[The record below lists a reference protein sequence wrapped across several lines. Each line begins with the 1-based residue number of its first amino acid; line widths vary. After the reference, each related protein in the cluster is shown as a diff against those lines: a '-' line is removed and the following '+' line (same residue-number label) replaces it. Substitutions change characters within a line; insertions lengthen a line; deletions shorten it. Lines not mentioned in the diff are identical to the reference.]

1 MSGGINKMDS
11 KILCMQAEVE
21 TILFFQLVI
30 FVCFNKAVDEFY
42 SKIEGQKI
50 DLKALQQVWY
60 LKHLY

>member
-1 MSGGINKMDS
+1 
-11 KILCMQAEVE
+11 MQVEVE
-21 TILFFQLVI
+21 TILFSQLVI

-50 DLKALQQVWY
+50 DLKALQQVRY